1 MKRDVI
7 KQILLILFIMAL
19 LSYTIFNYMSGRSD
33 LPVFL
38 VSLAMRSYFLLSM
51 IQGLVEDLRK

>member
-7 KQILLILFIMAL
+7 KQILLILFIMAVL
-19 LSYTIFNYMSGRSD
+19 AYTIFNYMSGRSD

-38 VSLAMRSYFLLSM
+38 VSLAMLSYFLISM